1 MGTFIFWHPPPPRQC
16 LVPRSYEHI
25 LKCSAE
31 NGERMI
37 QSAFIFGSETL
48 PQNVIELTN
57 SSHKSKITFE
67 NIKDVLILNLQY
79 LQNNFDVS
87 SHLALTCLS
96 ENPK

>member
-1 MGTFIFWHPPPPRQC
+1 
-16 LVPRSYEHI
+16 
-25 LKCSAE
+25 
-31 NGERMI
+31 MI

-79 LQNNFDVS
+79 L
-87 SHLALTCLS
+87 
-96 ENPK
+96 